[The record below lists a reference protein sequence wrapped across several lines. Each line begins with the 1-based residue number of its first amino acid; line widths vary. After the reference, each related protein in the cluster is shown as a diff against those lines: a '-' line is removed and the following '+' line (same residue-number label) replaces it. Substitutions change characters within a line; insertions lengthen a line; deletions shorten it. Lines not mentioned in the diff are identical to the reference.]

1 MVFLWVVGRKG
12 GRNAFCTHSMNAA
25 NLRDAAYG
33 AANSARSPGIP
44 ERSWAPRGGGV
55 SLTSLHSG
63 VPHCTI
69 LACVR
74 HVDGPTG
81 RARRGKKGSGWR
93 SEQRG
98 QLQMLLFTL
107 FSHLEEQRAGG
118 CQQLSGTQRSPGSA
132 NPRAGAGRVPF
143 RDKEHL
149 CSDAGSA
156 SSLCVEA
163 GGGRTSGPSTCHCSQ
178 TSAGGRR
185 RQPRLRLSLDAPD
198 GDRLMASALIPAFE
212 LQMRGAGSPVVSCD
226 APLVR
231 AAYCSL

>member
-98 QLQMLLFTL
+98 RYRCCDLHYFHIWKNKEQEAANNSQELSVRRAQPIRGLEQAGYHSGTRSISVLTRAL
-107 FSHLEEQRAGG
+107 PAACASKLEEEGRQDPPLVTAPKPPLG
-118 CQQLSGTQRSPGSA
+118 
-132 NPRAGAGRVPF
+132 AGADSPA
-143 RDKEHL
+143 
-149 CSDAGSA
+149 SDSA
-156 SSLCVEA
+156 W
-163 GGGRTSGPSTCHCSQ
+163 THQ
-178 TSAGGRR
+178 TET
-185 RQPRLRLSLDAPD
+185 D
-198 GDRLMASALIPAFE
+198 
-212 LQMRGAGSPVVSCD
+212 
-226 APLVR
+226 
-231 AAYCSL
+231 